1 MALIREVLL
10 DARRALQDAGC
21 DSPDLESDV
30 LLAHVLGVS
39 RSRLLAMR
47 GDVLGD
53 LGRVRFEELLSRRV
67 AREPL
72 AYIVGATEFYG
83 RTFTVAP
90 GILIPRVDTE
100 TLVDAVL
107 EELDGIEGKDRLVL
121 ELGVGSGCVIGSVLA
136 EAPNATG
143 IGVDISEA
151 ALGISRKNATALGV
165 IDRLEL
171 HASNWFKSVQAKYR
185 NCFDV
190 VVSNPPYID
199 SAELEGL
206 QPEVRDHEP
215 RIALF
220 ASNSGF
226 AAIETL
232 LSQAHEWLRPGGLL
246 LIEIGF
252 GQANEATAIAGR
264 FPYSNVHMIAD
275 TAGIARVLSA
285 RAASLA

>member
-10 DARRALQDAGC
+10 DARRALQSAGC

-47 GDVLGD
+47 GDD
-53 LGRVRFEELLSRRV
+53 LGELGRARFQELLDRRL

-72 AYIVGATEFYG
+72 AYIIGVTEFYG
-83 RTFTVAP
+83 RSFAVAP
-90 GILIPRVDTE
+90 GVLIPRVDTE

-121 ELGVGSGCVIGSVLA
+121 ELGVGSGCVIGSILA
-136 EAPNATG
+136 EAPSVTG
-143 IGVDISEA
+143 IGVDVSET
-151 ALGISRKNATALGV
+151 ALEIARKNAEALGV
-165 IDRLEL
+165 FDRLEL
-171 HASNWFKSVQAKYR
+171 HLSDWFNSVPAEYR

-199 SAELEGL
+199 PAELEGL

-220 ASNSGF
+220 APSRGF
-226 AAIETL
+226 AAIEIL

-252 GQANEATAIAGR
+252 GQANEAVAMAGR
-264 FPYSNVHMIAD
+264 FPYSDEHMIAD